1 MQIHRFLF
9 IVACGAAVSGLAV
22 AEPDSSWPMYNRSY
36 NGQRFSSLADI
47 NTKTVTSLHEL
58 CHVEV
63 APGGSFEAG
72 LVMLDGILYATAE
85 QETIAIDARD
95 CSIRW
100 RSSYVP
106 EEDVFAKMSRGVALY
121 NGKVFRGTADAHVLA
136 LDAKSGGV
144 QWDDT
149 VGDWRP
155 GESVTGAPLAWN
167 GLIFAGISGSELGIK
182 GRITAFD
189 ALNGREVWRFNTIP
203 TGKEVGAESWKIAAT
218 ASHGGGGS
226 WSHFAL
232 DPITAEL
239 FVPVG
244 NPAPDFDARSRPG
257 SNLFTNSVVVLD
269 ARTGALK
276 WWFQVGPGDGYDY
289 DVSAAPIL
297 YQDSSQN
304 DVVAVAGK
312 DGYLRVID
320 RTSHALRF
328 KTAVTTIESLR
339 QKPHETSVHLCPGAG
354 GGVLWNGPAYDAS
367 RRSLFVGAVDWCGRY
382 TVSPMT
388 YKTGELYFA
397 GHFDIDPSAS
407 GWLTAIDSDTGA
419 VKWRF
424 HADAPVI
431 AGVTATAGGLVLT
444 GDSAGNFLA
453 LDSSSGAL
461 LKKIA
466 TGGAMAGGV
475 ITYGVNGH
483 QYVAVT
489 AGNVSR
495 TAFGALG
502 KPTVIVMTTE
512 DPDLLTPSGRAERG
526 KVLYSRNCIACHGVS
541 GKAVS
546 NHDLHGVTRAHVIET
561 LKAPKLPMPKMFPG
575 LLDEQDLTDLAEYL
589 ASFM

>member
-1 MQIHRFLF
+1 
-9 IVACGAAVSGLAV
+9 
-22 AEPDSSWPMYNRSY
+22 MYNGSY
-36 NGQRFSSLADI
+36 NGQRFSALTDI
-47 NTKTVTSLHEL
+47 NPKTVASLHEL
-58 CHVEV
+58 CHVQA

-72 LVMLDGILYATAE
+72 LVMSDGVLYATAE
-85 QETIAIDARD
+85 QDTIAIDARD
-95 CSIRW
+95 CSILW
-100 RSSYVP
+100 RSSHVP

-121 NGKVFRGTADAHVLA
+121 GGKVFRGTADAHVLA

-149 VGDWRP
+149 AGDWRP
-155 GESVTGAPLAWN
+155 GEAVTGAPLAWN
-167 GLIFAGISGSELGIK
+167 GLVFTGISGSEFGVK

-203 TGKEVGAESWKIAAT
+203 TGKEVGAGSWKIPAT
-218 ASHGGGGS
+218 AAHGGGGS

-244 NPAPDFDARSRPG
+244 NPAPDFDIRARPG
-257 SNLFTNSVVVLD
+257 SNLFTNSLVVLD

-276 WWFQVGPGDGYDY
+276 WWFQVTPRDGFDY
-289 DVSAAPIL
+289 DLSAAPLL
-297 YQDSSQN
+297 YRDGSGN
-304 DVVAVAGK
+304 DVVALAGK
-312 DGYLRVID
+312 DGYLRAID
-320 RTSHALRF
+320 RTTHALRF
-328 KTAVTTIESLR
+328 KTAVTTIESPAR
-339 QKPHETSVHLCPGAG
+339 NPHQTSVHVCPGAG
-354 GGVLWNGPAYDAS
+354 GGVLWNGPAYDAP

-382 TVSPMT
+382 TVAPMA

-407 GWLTAIDSDTGA
+407 GWLTAIDSDTGT

-431 AGVTATAGGLVLT
+431 AGVTATAGGLVMT

-453 LDSSSGAL
+453 LDSNSGAL
-461 LKKIA
+461 LKRIA
-466 TGGAMAGGV
+466 TGGALAGGV
-475 ITYGVNGH
+475 ITYGINGH
-483 QYVAVT
+483 QFVAVA

-502 KPTVIVMTTE
+502 KPSVIIMTIDDADST
-512 DPDLLTPSGRAERG
+512 TSSGAATERG
-526 KVLYSRNCIACHGVS
+526 KVLYSRNCTACHGPS
-541 GKAVS
+541 GNAVT
-546 NHDLHGVTRAHVIET
+546 NHDLHGLTRQHVIET

-575 LLDEQDLTDLAEYL
+575 LLDEQDLSDLAEYV
-589 ASFM
+589 ASFQ